1 MILTKDCNQAAC
13 RVGRFTWGRRVR
25 RSSGLERLNAAQ
37 ILSALPLCLSL
48 LITGSFYFSKK
59 KISVQNKEKVTPSS
73 NDRLQVDI
81 CLLYGIT
88 QAKHVVVPLLQDTH
102 VSADRFSHHLYA
114 FSTGQ
119 KSHSNIFRSGS
130 CEQWERVPSAFTPG
144 EHAQF
149 CHAKWWHLINIQ
161 RLCINKEEIWNV
173 DY

>member
-1 MILTKDCNQAAC
+1 MQGGTIHLRETSQTIKRTGKTECSTDSLCSTSVPLPPDYWIIL
-13 RVGRFTWGRRVR
+13 
-25 RSSGLERLNAAQ
+25 
-37 ILSALPLCLSL
+37 L
-48 LITGSFYFSKK
+48 LQK

-88 QAKHVVVPLLQDTH
+88 QAKHVAVPLLQDTH

-119 KSHSNIFRSGS
+119 KSHLNIFRSGS
-130 CEQWERVPSAFTPG
+130 CEQWECVPSAFTPG

-149 CHAKWWHLINIQ
+149 CHAK
-161 RLCINKEEIWNV
+161 
-173 DY
+173 